1 VDVAAQSVIE
11 LTLSRLEDDLAKDQ
25 IFDYFNIVNPQ
36 IVQWSDLVNIISNF
50 YHKQGCAME
59 IVEYNDWL
67 NALKQIDPV
76 SEHIDE
82 YPRTKLAEFYE
93 DMGQVEENR
102 KVQLATDRSVLRSSS
117 LANLQPLNGQL
128 VEKWLERWAF

>member
-11 LTLSRLEDDLAKDQ
+11 LTLSRLEDDLSKNQ
-25 IFDYFNIVNPQ
+25 LFDCFNIVNPQ
-36 IVQWSDLVNIISNF
+36 IVQWNDLVHTVSDF

-59 IVEYNDWL
+59 VVEYNDWL

-76 SEHIDE
+76 SENIDK
-82 YPRTKLAEFYE
+82 YPGIKLAEFYE
-93 DMGQVEENR
+93 DMGQLENR
-102 KVQLATDRSVLRSSS
+102 KVHLATDRSVLKSCS
-117 LANLQPLNGQL
+117 LANLQPLDGQL